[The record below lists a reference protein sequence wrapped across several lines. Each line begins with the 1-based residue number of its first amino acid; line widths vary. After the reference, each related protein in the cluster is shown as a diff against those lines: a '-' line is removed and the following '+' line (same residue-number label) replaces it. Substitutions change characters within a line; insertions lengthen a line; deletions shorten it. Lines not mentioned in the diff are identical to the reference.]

1 MTATIFTTH
10 TTADLFATTPIIYYY
25 KDGSHIAT
33 RRAGVL
39 TLEPKRAEAMDPLTR
54 AKGFH
59 YWKKHF
65 PTRACYTLPAALQ
78 AAIDEP
84 SRSWGT
90 FINKNGKLVGYEG

>member
-1 MTATIFTTH
+1 MTTTIFTAH
-10 TTADLFATTPIIYYY
+10 ATADLFVTTPIIYYY
-25 KDGSHIAT
+25 KNGSHIAT

-39 TLEPKRAEAMDPLTR
+39 ALEPKRAEVMDPLTR
-54 AKGFH
+54 AKGFR

-90 FINKNGKLVGYEG
+90 FTNKSGELVGYEG